1 MKYTPSVVNLIIGGI
16 EVKSFPSGTG
26 ITLEFCQL
34 YPFGYGI
41 NIFFRLSS
49 NGTLI
54 ILDIDKFLRL
64 SKELDNL
71 SGIKEYNYL
80 YVNRTNNY
88 PQNIGDTI
96 VLSESYSKYHFINIE
111 VVNSGIFREYL
122 IPTQELTQI
131 ENLNYKYN
139 INGFILRPSKDG
151 TTLSIVDIPKDGYK
165 KLNIIAG
172 ILKK

>member
-1 MKYTPSVVNLIIGGI
+1 M
-16 EVKSFPSGTG
+16 
-26 ITLEFCQL
+26 
-34 YPFGYGI
+34 
-41 NIFFRLSS
+41 
-49 NGTLI
+49 
-54 ILDIDKFLRL
+54 
-64 SKELDNL
+64 
-71 SGIKEYNYL
+71 
-80 YVNRTNNY
+80 NRTNNY

-139 INGFILRPSKDG
+139 INGFILKPSKDG

-172 ILKK
+172 ILKNRSKFLYFSPWCPIYIKSSYKYITIYTRTYHLKNMFFI

>member
-139 INGFILRPSKDG
+139 INGFILKPSKDG

>member
-64 SKELDNL
+64 SNYIFSVMFLKLEYGITEIILLVISANIKFNL
-71 SGIKEYNYL
+71 
-80 YVNRTNNY
+80 
-88 PQNIGDTI
+88 Q
-96 VLSESYSKYHFINIE
+96 
-111 VVNSGIFREYL
+111 
-122 IPTQELTQI
+122 
-131 ENLNYKYN
+131 
-139 INGFILRPSKDG
+139 
-151 TTLSIVDIPKDGYK
+151 SIYIYMF
-165 KLNIIAG
+165 
-172 ILKK
+172 

>member
-1 MKYTPSVVNLIIGGI
+1 M
-16 EVKSFPSGTG
+16 
-26 ITLEFCQL
+26 
-34 YPFGYGI
+34 
-41 NIFFRLSS
+41 
-49 NGTLI
+49 
-54 ILDIDKFLRL
+54 
-64 SKELDNL
+64 DNL

-111 VVNSGIFREYL
+111 VVNSGIFREY
-122 IPTQELTQI
+122 
-131 ENLNYKYN
+131 
-139 INGFILRPSKDG
+139 F
-151 TTLSIVDIPKDGYK
+151 IPKDGYK

>member
-1 MKYTPSVVNLIIGGI
+1 MPLRAN
-16 EVKSFPSGTG
+16 
-26 ITLEFCQL
+26 
-34 YPFGYGI
+34 YPLGQ
-41 NIFFRLSS
+41 
-49 NGTLI
+49 
-54 ILDIDKFLRL
+54 
-64 SKELDNL
+64 LDNL

-139 INGFILRPSKDG
+139 INGFILKPSKDG

>member
-1 MKYTPSVVNLIIGGI
+1 M
-16 EVKSFPSGTG
+16 
-26 ITLEFCQL
+26 
-34 YPFGYGI
+34 
-41 NIFFRLSS
+41 
-49 NGTLI
+49 
-54 ILDIDKFLRL
+54 
-64 SKELDNL
+64 
-71 SGIKEYNYL
+71 
-80 YVNRTNNY
+80 NRTNNY

-139 INGFILRPSKDG
+139 INGFILKPSKDG

-165 KLNIIAG
+165 KLNNCWHI
-172 ILKK
+172 KKIDLSFYIFLHGVQFI

>member
-1 MKYTPSVVNLIIGGI
+1 ML
-16 EVKSFPSGTG
+16 
-26 ITLEFCQL
+26 
-34 YPFGYGI
+34 
-41 NIFFRLSS
+41 
-49 NGTLI
+49 
-54 ILDIDKFLRL
+54 
-64 SKELDNL
+64 LDNL

-139 INGFILRPSKDG
+139 INGFILKPSKDG